1 MPAEGL
7 QLLETISMRELSAS
21 AIARHFEASEKS
33 AAIRLKDYE
42 EHKAKLLADT
52 LRCDSSTH
60 TTVLCSSRAATETG
74 ASENLVKSQ
83 TAGAQYGAR
92 KKKTAV

>member
-21 AIARHFEASEKS
+21 AIARHFQVSEKS

-52 LRCDSSTH
+52 LRYDSSTH
-60 TTVLCSSRAATETG
+60 TTVLRASRAATETG

-83 TAGAQYGAR
+83 TA
-92 KKKTAV
+92 